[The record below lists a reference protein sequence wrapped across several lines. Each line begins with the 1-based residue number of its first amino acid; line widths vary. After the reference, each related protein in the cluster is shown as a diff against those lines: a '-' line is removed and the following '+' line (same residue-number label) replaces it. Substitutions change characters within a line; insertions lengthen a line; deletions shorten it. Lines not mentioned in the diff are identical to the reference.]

1 MLPNALSSKAPVFV
15 ALLAIQIVL
24 GGIILYFAYRYQKKA
39 ICTDHK
45 E

>member
-1 MLPNALSSKAPVFV
+1 MPYLPRLLFFV

-24 GGIILYFAYRYQKKA
+24 GGIILYFAYRYQKKG